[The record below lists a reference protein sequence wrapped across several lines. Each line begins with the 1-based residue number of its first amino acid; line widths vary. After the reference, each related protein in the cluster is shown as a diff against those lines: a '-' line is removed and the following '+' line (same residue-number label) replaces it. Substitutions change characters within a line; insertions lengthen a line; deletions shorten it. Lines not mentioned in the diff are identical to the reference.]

1 MDIFITAHP
10 LTWFEALERLGA
22 AMVIGFII
30 GIERE
35 YMDRPAGMR
44 THSLVCMGAAVA
56 ALLECLLLFSPPQGS
71 QDMEASISMGRIAA
85 QVISGVGFLG
95 AGTILVM
102 KRKISGLTTA
112 ASVWNAACVGL
123 LIGFGYYF
131 LALFVCV
138 LIMVV
143 LFLLRRAIH
152 VNAVKRMEVRFADN
166 PDTVRNIAVFFRE
179 NGIRVLETD
188 HHVVYER
195 GSGGK
200 NECMRINVYSLRVPH
215 GVHFSDLV
223 AHLSDD
229 PSIKSLR
236 TVIT

>member
-1 MDIFITAHP
+1 LDILISAHP
-10 LTWFEALERLGA
+10 LTWMEALARLAA
-22 AMVIGFII
+22 AMVIGFVI

-56 ALLECLLLFSPPQGS
+56 ALLECLLLFSPPMGS
-71 QDMEASISMGRIAA
+71 QDLDASISMGRISS

-123 LIGFGYYF
+123 MVGFGYYY
-131 LALFVCV
+131 LALFTAV
-138 LIMVV
+138 LVMLV
-143 LFLLRRAIH
+143 LFLLRRVVHI
-152 VNAVKRMEVRFADN
+152 NAVKRVEVRFADN
-166 PDTVRNIAVFFRE
+166 EETVEHIREFFQK

-188 HHVVYER
+188 NQVVYDR
-195 GSGGK
+195 KAGGK
-200 NECMRINVYSLRVPH
+200 SECLRVNVYSVRVPH

-229 PSIKSLR
+229 PAIESLR

>member
-1 MDIFITAHP
+1 
-10 LTWFEALERLGA
+10 
-22 AMVIGFII
+22 MVIGFVI

-56 ALLECLLLFSPPQGS
+56 ALLECLLLFSPPLGS
-71 QDMEASISMGRIAA
+71 QDMDASISMGRISS

-123 LIGFGYYF
+123 MIGFGYYY
-131 LALFVCV
+131 LALFMAILVM
-138 LIMVV
+138 LV
-143 LFLLRRAIH
+143 LFLLRRIIH
-152 VNAVKRMEVRFADN
+152 INAVKRVEIRFQESRE
-166 PDTVRNIAVFFRE
+166 TTEHIAAFFRE
-179 NGIRVLETD
+179 NHIKVLETD
-188 HHVVYER
+188 HQVVFER
-195 GSGGK
+195 TGNGK
-200 NECMRINVYSLRVPH
+200 SECMRINVYSLHVPH
-215 GVHFSDLV
+215 SVRFSDLV
-223 AHLSDD
+223 SHLSDD
-229 PSIKSLR
+229 PAIESLK